1 MRCSEV
7 WRGVVGCGVCGEVG
21 RGTHHST
28 RRGTCGHGGAR
39 RGSSGGALWVRLWAQ
54 APTTSKHLCPSLT
67 HAHCD
72 TYGMEKVQTA
82 PVAAAMGGGAGAAG
96 AVDRH
101 HLRQLQP
108 PLQQLPIPQLQS
120 CIRRTARGGGRPPHH
135 TARSTCQFG
144 SVRGF
149 HPHRMR
155 LREGEVVRRGLTGD
169 RSCSLRLPSLNGHG
183 QSNAT

>member
-1 MRCSEV
+1 L
-7 WRGVVGCGVCGEVG
+7 WRGWEGNTSQHPPWHLRPRGGPPRQQRRGPLGPVVGASA
-21 RGTHHST
+21 HN
-28 RRGTCGHGGAR
+28 
-39 RGSSGGALWVRLWAQ
+39 Q
-54 APTTSKHLCPSLT
+54 QTSVSEPDICTSRYIR
-67 HAHCD
+67 D
-72 TYGMEKVQTA
+72 MEKVQTA

-120 CIRRTARGGGRPPHH
+120 CIRRTAKGGGRPPHH